1 MFGGFFL
8 YHPKLQCCRWSGHE
22 PAWRRTLEKQLYNE
36 TNDMPYSW
44 HPESKLIVDETVC
57 ECRIFCC
64 KTLSL
69 TDCYSDTS
77 VVWHPHQ
84 QLHEMT
90 HIPPPSFALPCS
102 YYSRARSHTEPPF
115 SAGKWWDRNRGPSF
129 GTPRTHRSHIARC
142 PRRARCRNVASTPAG
157 YDN

>member
-8 YHPKLQCCRWSGHE
+8 YHPKLQCCWWSGHE

-77 VVWHPHQ
+77 VVWHPRQ

-90 HIPPPSFALPCS
+90 YHPLFCLTVQLLQQGPFAHWASFFSWQVMGSQQGSFFWHSSNPPQSHCSLSSTRPLPQ
-102 YYSRARSHTEPPF
+102 
-115 SAGKWWDRNRGPSF
+115 
-129 GTPRTHRSHIARC
+129 
-142 PRRARCRNVASTPAG
+142 CRFNSSWVR
-157 YDN
+157 